1 MMAKKILGVD
11 IGYDRLKLVLA
22 NGSRIVKTVNVEMP
36 EKLMRDG
43 GIASVEAMGELLRN
57 TMREAGIR
65 CSRAAWVISNE
76 NAFVRSVIMPQMT
89 ADQLVYNLPFEF
101 RDYITSELKD
111 YVYDYAMISAPRELK
126 EQQTSAEQSP
136 DGEQAGPTMELLAAA
151 VPASLLAEMK
161 QIFRKAGLKMVNAAP
176 VVCSY
181 MALIRKTGETSDREY
196 CILDLGYH
204 GIRMYIYR
212 GDRHV
217 VTRVLET
224 GLFQVDNAISD
235 AYNVDVHLA
244 HTYLMTN
251 FDNCQNKDVCINV
264 FNNIAVELMRA
275 MNFYRF
281 RNPESQLADIWLCG
295 GGADIPALQTAID
308 NMLDLKIH
316 QASELVPGGES
327 LEECAALVQAIGITQ
342 Y

>member
-1 MMAKKILGVD
+1 MAKKVLGVD

-22 NGSRIVKTVNVEMP
+22 DGSRIVKTANAEMP

-43 GIASVEAMGELLRN
+43 GIASVEAMGELIRN

-76 NAFVRSVIMPQMT
+76 NAFVRSVTMPQMT
-89 ADQLVYNLPFEF
+89 ADQLTYNLPYEF

-111 YVYDYAMISAPRELK
+111 YVYDYAMISLPKDLK
-126 EQQTSAEQSP
+126 ERQATAEQEA
-136 DGEQAGPTMELLAAA
+136 DEEQGGPTMDLLAVA
-151 VPASLLAEMK
+151 VPVALLQEGK
-161 QIFRKAGLKMVNAAP
+161 QVFRKAGLKLVNAAP
-176 VVCSY
+176 TVCSY
-181 MALIRKTGETSDREY
+181 MALIRKTDKTPDREY

-235 AYNVDVHLA
+235 TYNVDVHLA

-295 GGADIPALQTAID
+295 GGADIPALETAID

-316 QASELVPGGES
+316 QAAELVPGGEN

-342 Y
+342 N